1 MQQLIGRQR
10 EIAEL
15 DRCMKSGQSEF
26 ITVCGRR
33 RIGKTFLI
41 EQYFHQKYAFSY
53 VGGHHLTQEEQLLH
67 FTWALQKYSGSPF
80 TPRLSSWQEAFHAL
94 EQLLEQSTES
104 RKVVFIDEMPWIDN
118 KNSKF
123 VSALEYFWNGWA
135 VRRSDIVL
143 IATGSA
149 TSWMTDKLENN
160 QGGLHNR
167 ITSRLFLLP
176 FTLKE
181 AEHYLQSRGFSW
193 DRYTI
198 VQTYMIMGGVPYY
211 LSMLRPE
218 FGLPSNIDE
227 LFFGANPR
235 LRREFDELF
244 YALFNNAEKYIDV
257 IKALYKKKGGMTR
270 DDIVNATKIQGGM
283 LSKMLRN
290 LELCNFISIYSY
302 FGRTVRNSV
311 YRLTDNFTLFYLKF
325 IESDR
330 SKDKAFWTHLIG
342 KPELNTWQGLTFE
355 SICLT
360 HVDAIKKALRIDG
373 ISTQC
378 STWRNENGQI
388 DLLIKRADRLINA
401 CEMKFCTEPYEITSK
416 YADQIRNRIAEFRSS
431 THTRYG
437 IINTFITTYGV
448 KPGKN
453 SSIAQMEITLDS
465 LFQ

>member
-1 MQQLIGRQR
+1 MQQIIGRQR

-15 DRCMKSGQSEF
+15 ERCMRSDQSEF

-41 EQYFHQKYAFSY
+41 EEYFSQKYAFSY
-53 VGGHHLTQEEQLLH
+53 VGGHHLRQEEQLQS

-80 TPRLSSWQEAFHAL
+80 SPRLSSWQEAFHAL
-94 EQLLEQSTES
+94 EQLLERSTES

-123 VSALEYFWNGWA
+123 VSALEHFWNGWA
-135 VRRSDIVL
+135 MRRTDIVL

-149 TSWMTDKLENN
+149 TSWMTDKLEDN

-167 ITSRLFLLP
+167 ITSKLFLQP
-176 FTLKE
+176 FTLNE
-181 AEHYLQSRGFSW
+181 TEQYLQSRGFGW

-198 VQTYMIMGGVPYY
+198 VQTYMILGGVPYY
-211 LSMLRPE
+211 LSKLRPDL
-218 FGLPSNIDE
+218 GLPTNVDE
-227 LFFGANPR
+227 LFFRANSR
-235 LRREFDELF
+235 LHREFDELF
-244 YALFNNAEKYIDV
+244 YALFNNADKYIEV
-257 IKALYKKKGGMTR
+257 VKALHKKKSGMTR
-270 DDIVNATKIQGGM
+270 DEIVVATKMQGGM
-283 LSKMLRN
+283 LSKILRN
-290 LELCNFISIYSY
+290 LELCNFITVYSH

-311 YRLTDNFTLFYLKF
+311 YRLTDHFTMFYLRF
-325 IESDR
+325 VENNQ

-360 HVDAIKKALRIDG
+360 HVDTIKKALRIDG

-388 DLLIKRADRLINA
+388 DLLIKRADRLIHA
-401 CEMKFCTEPYEITSK
+401 CEIKFSSVPYEITSK
-416 YADQIRNRIAEFRSS
+416 YADQIRNRIAEFKTA

-437 IINTFITTYGV
+437 IICTFITTYGV

-465 LFQ
+465 LFL